1 LVVKFTVY
9 HFAQAL
15 IVIILFTGDAR
26 AQQLATEVDNYMSAA
41 VRAGNFSGSV
51 LIARDGK
58 VLVSRGYGKANLEL
72 GVANTPQTKFRIG
85 SLTKQFTAMAI
96 MILQERSKL
105 NVRDF
110 VCKYVPECP
119 QAWANVTIHHLLIH
133 TSGIPDLLAL
143 PDFEKTMGL
152 PSPVAQTVARFK
164 NKPLEFR
171 PGEKFKY
178 SNSGYVL
185 LGYIIERVTLQSYET
200 FVKENIF
207 EPLRMTNSGSD
218 HNEQIIKDRAAG
230 YTKRGGALI
239 NAQYID
245 MSIPTGGG
253 SLYSTVED
261 LFLWDRALNTEKLL
275 TKKSLAIM
283 FTPYATAD
291 WGDGAAYG
299 WFIGRDKANHRYM
312 GFLGGINGFAAQ
324 IMRYPDSEVLVVVLS
339 NFSFAPVTDIESDLA
354 SIAFKS

>member
-1 LVVKFTVY
+1 
-9 HFAQAL
+9 
-15 IVIILFTGDAR
+15 
-26 AQQLATEVDNYMSAA
+26 
-41 VRAGNFSGSV
+41 
-51 LIARDGK
+51 
-58 VLVSRGYGKANLEL
+58 
-72 GVANTPQTKFRIG
+72 
-85 SLTKQFTAMAI
+85 
-96 MILQERSKL
+96 
-105 NVRDF
+105 
-110 VCKYVPECP
+110 
-119 QAWANVTIHHLLIH
+119 
-133 TSGIPDLLAL
+133 
-143 PDFEKTMGL
+143 
-152 PSPVAQTVARFK
+152 
-164 NKPLEFR
+164 
-171 PGEKFKY
+171 
-178 SNSGYVL
+178 VL